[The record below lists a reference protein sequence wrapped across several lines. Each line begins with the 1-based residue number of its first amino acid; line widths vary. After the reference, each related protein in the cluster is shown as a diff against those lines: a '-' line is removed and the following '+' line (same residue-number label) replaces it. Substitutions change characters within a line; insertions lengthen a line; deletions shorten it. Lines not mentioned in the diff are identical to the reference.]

1 MDTGQATTVLTLR
14 SFEPA
19 FAVGPHRPDVQRR
32 FCTLLVEGP
41 SPRLSGGTSYVCRA
55 TTTDGMPLAVKRLL
69 APGGGDPE
77 LAEARRR
84 TGELALFREY
94 QSLLAASGTPGLPR
108 LYGYGTCD
116 DGPLILME
124 WIEGVTLRD
133 AARDLPRRGD
143 GVDGR
148 VVCAVGVAVLRT
160 LVGAGAGGRAVVH
173 RDVSSR
179 NVMIRTSARP
189 LAEQAASLD
198 FDVVLVDF
206 GSATP
211 TEPQVGSLTQAS
223 GLVRYGTPAYAPPE
237 MLTSDVAYP
246 EEVRQSPLVD
256 VYALCSVLYELYCGR
271 PPFETE
277 GSYYL
282 AKTTGT
288 PAPLVPHEEAD
299 RALCVAIMGGIRAEQ
314 DARTPARELLA
325 SLEAWAAARQGRAPA
340 AAAAANQPA
349 AAAAAGLGDPSGTA
363 AASAPEGR
371 AGRGGANVARR
382 AFLSCLLGAAACGAA
397 YAAYAAARD
406 GGLPQGLLAGLGQA
420 AGAGGAAAGAG
431 TEKDAGPG
439 DAAQGSDGAADGTRA
454 AVAAVAYAW
463 PALDADSR
471 LWGLLA
477 PDGSWALEPSLA
489 TRPGS
494 WSAAGTPA
502 SDGSLWGLVADD
514 GSWLVSPS
522 FAALGP
528 LTEDG
533 YAAARDTGGLWG
545 IVRADGSWAV
555 EPACQ
560 EMALSV
566 RNGMVQARRSSSA
579 ASWGLLATDGGW
591 ALAPGGFDALGSC
604 GDNGLAAARVSG
616 ALWGYVRTSD
626 GTWAIEPTLA
636 EARPFSAGLAAC
648 RPNQGDAALALID
661 ASGARVRE
669 GLADARP
676 FSSGVAAAR
685 DAGGDA
691 WGLLGQDGGWVVAPA
706 FARLGDV
713 HEGVAPA
720 QDAASG
726 LWGLVDASGS
736 WAVPPAYAEIALG
749 DLAEDQP
756 TAS

>member
-19 FAVGPHRPDVQRR
+19 FAVGPHRQDVQRR
-32 FCTLLVEGP
+32 FCTLLVEGS

-77 LAEARRR
+77 LAEERRR

-116 DGPLILME
+116 EGPLILME

-133 AARDLPRRGD
+133 AAHDLPRRGD

-211 TEPQVGSLTQAS
+211 TEPQVGSLTQAA

-282 AKTTGT
+282 AKTTGA
-288 PAPLVPHEEAD
+288 PAPLVPHEVAD
-299 RALCVAIMGGIRAEQ
+299 RPLCVAIMGGIRAEQ
-314 DARTPARELLA
+314 DARPSARELLA
-325 SLEAWAAARQGRAPA
+325 SLEARAGARQGRAPG
-340 AAAAANQPA
+340 
-349 AAAAAGLGDPSGTA
+349 AAAAGRA
-363 AASAPEGR
+363 AAGASGR
-371 AGRGGANVARR
+371 RGGANVARR

-397 YAAYAAARD
+397 YVAYAVARD
-406 GGLPQGLLAGLGQA
+406 GDLPQGLLAGLGQA
-420 AGAGGAAAGAG
+420 AGAGGAAAGA
-431 TEKDAGPG
+431 EKDAGPG
-439 DAAQGSDGAADGTRA
+439 DAAQGSDGVADGTQA
-454 AVAAVAYAW
+454 AVAGVAYAW
-463 PALDADSR
+463 PALDAKSR

-533 YAAARDTGGLWG
+533 YAAARDTDGLWG

-555 EPACQ
+555 EPGCQ

-579 ASWGLLATDGGW
+579 ASWGLLATDGSW

-604 GDNGLAAARVSG
+604 GDNGLVAACVSG

-648 RPNQGDAALALID
+648 RPNQGDATLALID

-685 DAGGDA
+685 DAGDGA

-720 QDAASG
+720 QDGPSG

-736 WAVPPAYAEIALG
+736 WAVPPAYAQIALG

-756 TAS
+756 AAS